1 MQRRGVCRYVLMI
14 AVFLSLPLYSRAGDE
29 KSALKEALEAKYGLT
44 KVSWDKVRVTDP
56 GPVYVLKAEGVNA
69 DRATDMT
76 MLVNKVVDGHVQ
88 QPKGAGASMFSKQTT
103 KQFKP
108 GDRLYLTKIDVKDAG
123 LLFWFISTETSDF
136 SDKGSTKQTRYRA
149 VLGFEVPKTLLDASQ
164 VDEIKK
170 IIDPIV
176 LLETDAQAAN
186 TKTVELGQTPDQV
199 KATLGAPDKIIKLG
213 AKDVYVYKDM
223 KVVFVDGKVSDVQ

>member
-1 MQRRGVCRYVLMI
+1 MQKRYIVRFALMI
-14 AVFLSLPLYSRAGDE
+14 TVLLSLPFYSRGSDE
-29 KSALKEALEAKYGLT
+29 KNGLKEALEAKYGLT
-44 KVSWDKVRVTDP
+44 KVSWDKVRVTDA

-76 MLVNKVVDGHVQ
+76 MLVNRVVDGHVQ
-88 QPKGAGASMFSKQTT
+88 QPKGVGASMFSKQTT

-108 GDRLYLTKIDVKDAG
+108 GDRLYLTKIDVKDEG
-123 LLFWFISTETSDF
+123 LLLWFISTETSDY
-136 SDKGSTKQTRYRA
+136 SEKGSTKQTRYRA
-149 VLGFEVPKTLLDASQ
+149 VLGFDIPKPMMETSQ

-176 LLETDAQAAN
+176 MLETDAQAA
-186 TKTVELGQTPDQV
+186 KTVELGQTPDQV
-199 KATLGAPDKIIKLG
+199 KAAIGAPDKIIKLG
-213 AKDVYVYKDM
+213 AKEIYVYKDM

>member
-1 MQRRGVCRYVLMI
+1 MRTRMANLICVCSIGLFGL
-14 AVFLSLPLYSRAGDE
+14 AGPFARAENHD
-29 KSALKEALEAKYGLT
+29 ALKAALETSYGLT

-88 QPKGAGASMFSKQTT
+88 QPKGFGASMFSKQTT
-103 KQFKP
+103 KQFKA
-108 GDRLYLTKIDVKDAG
+108 GDRLYLTKIDVKDEG
-123 LLFWFISTETSDF
+123 LLFWFISTETSDY
-136 SDKGSTKQTRYRA
+136 SDKGSSKQTRYRA
-149 VLGFEVPKTLLDASQ
+149 VLSFEVPKALLEASQ
-164 VDEIKK
+164 TDEIKK

-199 KATLGAPDKIIKLG
+199 KAALGAPDKIIKLG
-213 AKDVYVYKDM
+213 SKDVYVYKDM

>member
-1 MQRRGVCRYVLMI
+1 MKAKALI
-14 AVFLSLPLYSRAGDE
+14 INLAVFSLIFGVLSAPVRAANND
-29 KSALKEALEAKYGLT
+29 ALKEALQAKYGLT

-56 GPVYVLKAEGVNA
+56 GPVYVLRAEGVNA

-76 MLVNKVVDGHVQ
+76 MLVNKVVNGRVQ
-88 QPKGAGASMFSKQTT
+88 QPKGFGASMFSKQTT

-108 GDRLYLTKIDVKDAG
+108 GDRLYLTKIDVKDEG
-123 LLFWFISTETSDF
+123 LLLWFISTETADYSE
-136 SDKGSTKQTRYRA
+136 KGSTKQTRYRA
-149 VLGFEVPKTLLDASQ
+149 VLGFEIPKNAMEASQ

-170 IIDPIV
+170 VIDPIV
-176 LLETDAQAAN
+176 QLETDAQAAN

-199 KATLGAPDKIIKLG
+199 KSAVGAPDKIIKLG
-213 AKDVYVYKDM
+213 AKEVYVYKDM

>member
-1 MQRRGVCRYVLMI
+1 MQRRYFSQFVLMI
-14 AVFLSLPLYSRAGDE
+14 AVFLILPISSQASDE
-29 KSALKEALEAKYGLT
+29 KNALKDALEVKYGLT

-76 MLVNKVVDGHVQ
+76 MLINKIVDGHVQ
-88 QPKGAGASMFSKQTT
+88 QPKGFGASMFSKQTT

-108 GDRLYLTKIDVKDAG
+108 GDRLYLTKIDVKDNG
-123 LLFWFISTETSDF
+123 LLFWFISTETSDY

-149 VLGFEVPKTLLDASQ
+149 VLGFEIPKALLDASQ
-164 VDEIKK
+164 ADEIMK
-170 IIDPIV
+170 IVDPIV
-176 LLETDAQAAN
+176 LLETAAQAAN
-186 TKTVELGQTPDQV
+186 TKTVELGQSPDQV
-199 KATLGAPDKIIKLG
+199 KTALGAPDKIIKLG
-213 AKDVYVYKDM
+213 PKDVYVYKDM

>member
-1 MQRRGVCRYVLMI
+1 MQRRQIFRLVSMI
-14 AVFLSLPLYSRAGDE
+14 AMLLALPIHSPANDE
-29 KSALKEALEAKYGLT
+29 KNGLKEALEAKYGLT

-76 MLVNKVVDGHVQ
+76 MLVNKVVNGHVE
-88 QPKGAGASMFSKQTT
+88 QPKGFGASMFSKQTT

-108 GDRLYLTKIDVKDAG
+108 GERLYLTKIEIKDEG
-123 LLFWFISTETSDF
+123 LLFWFISTETSDY
-136 SDKGSTKQTRYRA
+136 SEHGSTKQTRYRA
-149 VLGFEVPKTLLDASQ
+149 VLGFEIPKASMEASQ
-164 VDEIKK
+164 IDDIKK
-170 IIDPIV
+170 IVDPIV

-199 KATLGAPDKIIKLG
+199 KAAVGAPDKIIKLG
-213 AKDVYVYKDM
+213 TKDIYVYKDM

>member
-1 MQRRGVCRYVLMI
+1 MQNRQAFRYLFMI
-14 AVFLSLPLYSRAGDE
+14 AVLLSLALPSRAGDD
-29 KSALKEALEAKYGLT
+29 KIGLKAALEAKYGLT

-56 GPVYVLKAEGVNA
+56 GPIYVLKAEGVNA

-76 MLVNKVVDGHVQ
+76 MLVNRVVDGRVE
-88 QPKGAGASMFSKQTT
+88 QPKGFGASMFSKQTT

-108 GDRLYLTKIDVKDAG
+108 GDRLYLTKIDVKDDG
-123 LLFWFISTETSDF
+123 LLLWFISTETADY

-149 VLGFEVPKTLLDASQ
+149 VMRFDVPAPLMEASQ
-164 VDEIKK
+164 VDGIKK

-176 LLETDAQAAN
+176 QLESEAQAAN

-199 KATLGAPDKIIKLG
+199 KAAVGAPDKIIKLG
-213 AKDVYVYKDM
+213 AKEVYVYKDM

>member
-1 MQRRGVCRYVLMI
+1 MNPRFISVFAVIGMI
-14 AVFLSLPLYSRAGDE
+14 FISSRANLAHAGSHD
-29 KSALKEALEAKYGLT
+29 ALKEALEAKYGLT

-69 DRATDMT
+69 DRATDVT

-88 QPKGAGASMFSKQTT
+88 QPKGFGASMFSKQTT

-108 GDRLYLTKIDVKDAG
+108 GDRLYLTKIDVKDEG
-123 LLFWFISTETSDF
+123 LLFWFISTETSEY
-136 SDKGSTKQTRYRA
+136 SDKGTTKQTRYRA
-149 VLGFEVPKTLLDASQ
+149 VLGFEIPKTSLDPSQ
-164 VDEIKK
+164 VDEIKRV
-170 IIDPIV
+170 IDPVV

-199 KATLGAPDKIIKLG
+199 KAAVGAPDKVIKLG
-213 AKDVYVYKDM
+213 AKEVYVYKDM